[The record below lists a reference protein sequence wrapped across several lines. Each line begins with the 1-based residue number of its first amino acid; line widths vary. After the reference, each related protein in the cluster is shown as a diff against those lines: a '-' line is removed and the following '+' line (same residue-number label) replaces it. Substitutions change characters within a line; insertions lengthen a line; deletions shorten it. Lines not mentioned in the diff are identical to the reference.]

1 MAKKVVAGYRDKSKV
16 KTFTKVIQPVKN
28 PETGAYTFKEDVIPS
43 DMVQEF
49 LKEQKK

>member
-16 KTFTKVIQPVKN
+16 KTFTKVIRPVKN
-28 PETGAYTFKEDVIPS
+28 EETGAYTFREDVIPS

-49 LKEQKK
+49 LKDSKE